1 MAAAAGAP
9 ARGAGDRRPGHRPQ
23 LRQRLQFAQ
32 QARVFA
38 SEQLKLPDNGSYR
51 VYAELGRPYVVWN
64 VFATPELS
72 LQPVTHCF
80 PIAGCVAYRGYYQQ
94 GAARARRR

>member
-1 MAAAAGAP
+1 VAQVIADP
-9 ARGAGDRRPGHRPQ
+9 ATRPE

-64 VFATPELS
+64 VFATPSCRCSQL
-72 LQPVTHCF
+72 
-80 PIAGCVAYRGYYQQ
+80 PIASPLP
-94 GAARARRR
+94 AAWPIAATTSRVRPGARRR